1 MQTQKV
7 TALEQALIRN
17 SESSRSVLAPAWS
30 GPPCRLSLSSPR
42 RTRLG
47 PPVGPPALTGESK
60 AHRQVAS
67 APPSPPALATGL
79 LE

>member
-47 PPVGPPALTGESK
+47 PPALTGESK